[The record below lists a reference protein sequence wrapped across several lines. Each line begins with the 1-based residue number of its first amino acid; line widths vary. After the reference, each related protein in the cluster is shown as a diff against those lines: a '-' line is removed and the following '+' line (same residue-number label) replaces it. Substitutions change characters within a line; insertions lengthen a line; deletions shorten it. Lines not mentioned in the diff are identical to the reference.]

1 VRRPPRIVIVEH
13 DARAPAANPR
23 RAGGA
28 GGRDDGRPASDRQL
42 HGQPAGDAAGAMHQH
57 PLAVRRGCGRC
68 ERLVRG
74 ERGHRERGRL
84 LPPDDGRLP
93 RDQRGRSQQP
103 LRPRALVPKRHGVS
117 EHLVAR
123 CQARHVL
130 ADRGDHT
137 RRLDAQRQRRPA
149 AHVPVA
155 DADEL
160 VPVGDP
166 CRVHRDHDLVR
177 RRRRRRCE
185 FEHAQLAA
193 ERVDACGLHP
203 SHRHHLRAS
212 WPSTPL
218 Q

>member
-1 VRRPPRIVIVEH
+1 VVVEH
-13 DARAPAANPR
+13 DARAVAANPR

-28 GGRDDGRPASDRQL
+28 RRRDDSGSASDRQL
-42 HGQPAGDAAGAMHQH
+42 HGQSAGDAAGAVHQH
-57 PLAVRRGCGRC
+57 PLAVWGGCGRLQ
-68 ERLVRG
+68 RLVGG

-84 LPPDDGRLP
+84 LPWDGGRLA
-93 RDQRGRSQQP
+93 RHQRGRREQP
-103 LRPRALVPKRHGVS
+103 LCPRALVAQRHGVG

-123 CQARHVL
+123 YQAGHVL
-130 ADRGDHT
+130 ADHGDHT
-137 RRLDAQRQRRPA
+137 RRLDAQRQRRSA

-155 DADEL
+155 CPDEL

-166 CRVHRDHDLVR
+166 CRMHRDHDLVR

-185 FEHAQLAA
+185 LERAQLAA

-212 WPSTPL
+212 
-218 Q
+218 